1 MTTSVETSK
10 IYSYSEQM
18 SNGFSLPF
26 LSFIISYVFS
36 FPLYTSLGSRYCE
49 HSSCAQTSEDK
60 TQIYGR
66 SRTFCLLT
74 CDGYQ
79 NAEKQVGQ
87 LRLSSSS
94 SSSSPKPDDD
104 EKIEVEEEAE
114 EVDKLLGTF
123 PVLAIVFSIC
133 LPWAEFTFIT
143 ALGFILASFFFWAI
157 FILVFG
163 VIFSE
168 TISMSSSS
176 SKRFCDPL
184 PGDCLGGL
192 GFLTEVVTW
201 MLYFSSFS
209 CKQN

>member
-1 MTTSVETSK
+1 MVFPSH
-10 IYSYSEQM
+10 
-18 SNGFSLPF
+18 FSP
-26 LSFIISYVFS
+26 SS
-36 FPLYTSLGSRYCE
+36 FPMSFLFLYILLRVLDVVNTLHVLKRLR
-49 HSSCAQTSEDK
+49 K
-60 TQIYGR
+60 KQIYGG

-87 LRLSSSS
+87 LRLSSSSS

-133 LPWAEFTFIT
+133 LPWAEFTLIT

-157 FILVFG
+157 FIFVFG

-184 PGDCLGGL
+184 PGDCLGGF
-192 GFLTEVVTW
+192 GFFTEVVTW